1 MRRVQGQGSRLNH
14 PDAAPVQVGA
24 SAPVLIS
31 AATNLRSIPRAF
43 MTAACSSPRSAA
55 VHFAAAMAATACCR
69 STLMRRTVTKHFY
82 RPACAACA
90 MAV

>member
-1 MRRVQGQGSRLNH
+1 MSH
-14 PDAAPVQVGA
+14 PGAAPVQEGA
-24 SAPVLIS
+24 SAPVRIS
-31 AATNLRSIPRAF
+31 AATKLRSIPRAF

-55 VHFAAAMAATACCR
+55 VHFAAALAATACCR
-69 STLMRRTVTKHFY
+69 NTLMRRTVTKHFH